1 MEATIVDVPRRYTG
15 IRTIGAILLVLSWVV
30 LAISLLFAFWVLIA
44 GRDWPGLRAG
54 GRNWT
59 GFLLLPFGLSLF
71 LQWFVIGS
79 VLKLMTELEHNTRVN
94 VAYLERLLEAAQQSA
109 GAASAAQAP
118 SMPAPPLTTPVPAVP
133 PPPPPPVPA
142 D

>member
-1 MEATIVDVPRRYTG
+1 MDVPRRYTG

-30 LAISLLFAFWVLIA
+30 LAISLIIAFWVLMA
-44 GRDWPGLRAG
+44 GREWPGLRAG

-59 GFLLLPFGLSLF
+59 GFLLLPFGISLF

-94 VAYLERLLEAAQQSA
+94 VVYLERLLEAAQKSSGMAPSA
-109 GAASAAQAP
+109 GTAAGSVPAP
-118 SMPAPPLTTPVPAVP
+118 STPVPAVP

>member
-1 MEATIVDVPRRYTG
+1 MDVPRRYTG

-30 LAISLLFAFWVLIA
+30 LAISLIVAFWVLMA
-44 GRDWPGLRAG
+44 GREWPGLRAG

-59 GFLLLPFGLSLF
+59 GFLLLPFGISLF

-94 VAYLERLLEAAQQSA
+94 VAYLERLLEAAQKSSGMAPAA
-109 GAASAAQAP
+109 GTAAGSVPAP
-118 SMPAPPLTTPVPAVP
+118 STPVPAVP

>member
-1 MEATIVDVPRRYTG
+1 MDVPRRYTG

-30 LAISLLFAFWVLIA
+30 LAISLIVAFWVLMA
-44 GRDWPGLRAG
+44 GREWPGLRAG

-59 GFLLLPFGLSLF
+59 GFLLLPFGISLF

-94 VAYLERLLEAAQQSA
+94 VAYLERLLEAAQKSSGTAPAAGGASVSA
-109 GAASAAQAP
+109 
-118 SMPAPPLTTPVPAVP
+118 PATTPVPVVP

>member
-1 MEATIVDVPRRYTG
+1 MEATVDVPRKYTG
-15 IRTIGAILLVLSWVV
+15 IRTIGAVLLVLSWVV
-30 LAISLLFAFWVLIA
+30 LAISVIFALWVLMA
-44 GRDWPGLRAG
+44 GREWPGLRAG

-59 GFLLLPFGLSLF
+59 GFLLLPFGISLF

-94 VAYLERLLEAAQQSA
+94 VAYLERLLETVQKSARMAETAAVST
-109 GAASAAQAP
+109 
-118 SMPAPPLTTPVPAVP
+118 PALTTPVPAVP

>member
-1 MEATIVDVPRRYTG
+1 MDVPRRYTG

-30 LAISLLFAFWVLIA
+30 LAISLIVAFWVLMA
-44 GRDWPGLRAG
+44 GREWPGLRAG

-59 GFLLLPFGLSLF
+59 GFLLLPFGISLF

-94 VAYLERLLEAAQQSA
+94 VAYLEQLLEAAQKSSGTAPAAGGASVSA
-109 GAASAAQAP
+109 
-118 SMPAPPLTTPVPAVP
+118 PAPTSVPVVP

>member
-1 MEATIVDVPRRYTG
+1 MDVPRRYTG

-30 LAISLLFAFWVLIA
+30 LAISLIVAFWVLMA
-44 GRDWPGLRAG
+44 GREWPGLRAG

-59 GFLLLPFGLSLF
+59 GFLLLPFGISLF

-94 VAYLERLLEAAQQSA
+94 VAYLERLLEAAQKSSGMAPAAGGASVSA
-109 GAASAAQAP
+109 
-118 SMPAPPLTTPVPAVP
+118 PATTPVPVVP